1 MLLNRNHPHSIKIIM
16 QLPVKI
22 SYRGLEKSDE
32 IDNLVFEYAAR
43 LEKFCDHINRCDVAI
58 EQTNHTHQ
66 KGNPY
71 RCRIDVTVAPRH
83 ELVADEKQM
92 DNGAHELLKKV
103 IHDAFK
109 TMEREL
115 IRVVEKQRREIKT
128 HANARSPK

>member
-1 MLLNRNHPHSIKIIM
+1 M

-22 SYRGLEKSDE
+22 SYRGLEKADQ
-32 IDNLVFEYAAR
+32 IDNLVLDYAAR

-58 EQTNHTHQ
+58 EQTNHTHH

-83 ELVADEKQM
+83 ELVVDEKQM
-92 DNGAHELLKKV
+92 NNGTHELLKKV

-115 IRVVEKQRREIKT
+115 RRVVEKQRRGVKT
-128 HANARSPK
+128 HANMRSPK

>member
-1 MLLNRNHPHSIKIIM
+1 MIM

-22 SYRGLEKSDE
+22 SYRGLEKSDQ
-32 IDNLVFEYAAR
+32 IDNLVLEYAAR
-43 LEKFCDHINRCDVAI
+43 LDRFCDHINRCDVAI
-58 EQTNHTHQ
+58 EQTNHNHN

-83 ELVADEKQM
+83 ELVADERQM
-92 DNGAHELLKKV
+92 DNDTHESLKKV

-115 IRVVEKQRREIKT
+115 RRVVEKQRRVIKT
-128 HANARSPK
+128 HADMRSPK

>member
-1 MLLNRNHPHSIKIIM
+1 M

-22 SYRGLEKSDE
+22 TYRGLDKSNK
-32 IDNLVFEYAAR
+32 IDNLVLDYAVR

-58 EQTNHTHQ
+58 EQPNHTHQ

-83 ELVADEKQM
+83 ELVSDEKQM
-92 DNGAHELLKKV
+92 DNGSHEPLNKV

-109 TMEREL
+109 TMERQL
-115 IRVVEKQRREIKT
+115 RHLVDVQRQEVKT
-128 HANARSPK
+128 HAKSRSPK

>member
-1 MLLNRNHPHSIKIIM
+1 M

-22 SYRGLEKSDE
+22 TYRCLAQSDQ
-32 IDNLVFEYAAR
+32 INSLVLAYAAR
-43 LEKFCDHINRCDVAI
+43 LERFCDHINRCDVAS

-71 RCRIDVTVAPRH
+71 RCRIDVTVSRGH

-92 DNGAHELLKKV
+92 DNGTHQPLNKV

-109 TMEREL
+109 TVEREL
-115 IRVVEKQRREIKT
+115 RRVV
-128 HANARSPK
+128 

>member
-1 MLLNRNHPHSIKIIM
+1 M

-22 SYRGLEKSDE
+22 SYRGLEKSDQ
-32 IDNLVFEYAAR
+32 IDNLILDYSAR
-43 LEKFCDHINRCDVAI
+43 LERFCDHINRCDVAI
-58 EQTNHTHQ
+58 EQTNHNHN

-83 ELVADEKQM
+83 ELVADEKQT
-92 DNGAHELLKKV
+92 DNGTHELLKKV

-115 IRVVEKQRREIKT
+115 RRVVEKQRREIKT
-128 HANARSPK
+128 HANVRSPK

>member
-1 MLLNRNHPHSIKIIM
+1 M

-22 SYRGLEKSDE
+22 SYRGLEKSDQ
-32 IDNLVFEYAAR
+32 IDNLILDYSAR
-43 LEKFCDHINRCDVAI
+43 HERFCDHINRFDVAI
-58 EQTNHTHQ
+58 EQTNHNHN

-83 ELVADEKQM
+83 ELVADEKQT
-92 DNGAHELLKKV
+92 DNGTHELLKKV

-115 IRVVEKQRREIKT
+115 RRVVEKQRREIKT
-128 HANARSPK
+128 HANMRSPK

>member
-1 MLLNRNHPHSIKIIM
+1 M

-22 SYRGLEKSDE
+22 SYRGLEKSDQ
-32 IDNLVFEYAAR
+32 IDNLILDYAER
-43 LEKFCDHINRCDVAI
+43 LERFCDHINRCDIAI

-83 ELVADEKQM
+83 ELVADERQM
-92 DNGAHELLKKV
+92 DNGNHEPLKKV

-115 IRVVEKQRREIKT
+115 RRVVEKQRRDIKT
-128 HANARSPK
+128 HANMRSPK

>member
-1 MLLNRNHPHSIKIIM
+1 M

-22 SYRGLEKSDE
+22 SYRGLEKTDQ
-32 IDNLVFEYAAR
+32 IYNLVLDYSAR
-43 LEKFCDHINRCDVAI
+43 LERFCDHINRCDVAI
-58 EQTNHTHQ
+58 EQTNHNHN

-83 ELVADEKQM
+83 ELVADEKQT
-92 DNGAHELLKKV
+92 DNGTHELLKKV

-115 IRVVEKQRREIKT
+115 RRVVEKQRREIKT
-128 HANARSPK
+128 HANMRSPK